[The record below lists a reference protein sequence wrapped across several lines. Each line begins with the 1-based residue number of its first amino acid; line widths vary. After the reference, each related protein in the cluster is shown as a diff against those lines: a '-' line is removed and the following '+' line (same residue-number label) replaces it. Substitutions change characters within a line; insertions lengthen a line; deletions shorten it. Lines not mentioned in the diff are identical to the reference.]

1 MARTS
6 KQYEWQMMTAT
17 VKMLLIWADTGTDA
31 AIYARE
37 ELARRGYAEVSN
49 G

>member
-1 MARTS
+1 MERTS

-17 VKMLLIWADTGTDA
+17 IKMLLIWADTDTDA
-31 AIYARE
+31 AMYARE
-37 ELARRGYAEVSN
+37 ELKRRGVNTN